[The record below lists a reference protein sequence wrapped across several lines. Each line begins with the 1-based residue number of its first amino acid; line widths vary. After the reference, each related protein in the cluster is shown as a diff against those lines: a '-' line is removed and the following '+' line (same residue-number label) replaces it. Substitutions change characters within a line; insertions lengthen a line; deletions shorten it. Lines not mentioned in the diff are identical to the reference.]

1 MSHFLFSYG
10 TLQKPKVQLESFGRL
25 LEGHPDEL
33 VGYTLG
39 QLEIS
44 DEAVLAASEQL
55 YHPIAIPANNLN
67 DSIQGM
73 VFELTEAELQSA
85 DQYEVEAYQRISVIL
100 RSGKKAW
107 VYVQRL

>member
-1 MSHFLFSYG
+1 MPHWLFSYG
-10 TLQKPKVQLESFGRL
+10 TIQKPKVQLESFGRL

-39 QLEIS
+39 QLEITN
-44 DEAVLAASEQL
+44 EAVLAASEQL
-55 YHPIAIPANNLN
+55 FHPIAIPANR
-67 DSIQGM
+67 DQSIPGM
-73 VFELTEAELQSA
+73 VFEVTDTELQSA
-85 DQYEVEAYQRISVIL
+85 DQYEVENYQRISVIL

>member
-1 MSHFLFSYG
+1 MPHWLFSYG

-33 VGYTLG
+33 PGYTLG

-44 DEAVLAASEQL
+44 DEAVLATSEQL
-55 YHPIAIPANNLN
+55 FHPIAIPANQ
-67 DSIQGM
+67 DQSIQGM
-73 VFELTEAELQSA
+73 VFEVTEAELQSA
-85 DQYEVEAYQRISVIL
+85 DRYEVEDYQRVSVIL

>member
-33 VGYTLG
+33 LGYTLG
-39 QLEIS
+39 QLEITN
-44 DEAVLAASEQL
+44 EAVLTTSEQL
-55 YHPIAIPANNLN
+55 FHPIALPAHQ
-67 DSIQGM
+67 DQSIQGM
-73 VFELTEAELQSA
+73 VFEVTEAELQSA
-85 DQYEVEAYQRISVIL
+85 DQYEVEDYQRVSVIL

-107 VYVQRL
+107 AYVQRL

>member
-1 MSHFLFSYG
+1 MPHWLFSYG

-39 QLEIS
+39 QLEITN
-44 DEAVLAASEQL
+44 EAVLATSEQL
-55 YHPIAIPANNLN
+55 FHPIAIPA
-67 DSIQGM
+67 DQDQSIQGM
-73 VFELTEAELQSA
+73 VFEVTESELQSA
-85 DQYEVEAYQRISVIL
+85 DQYEVEDYQRVSVIL

-107 VYVQRL
+107 AYVQRL